1 MQVKAP
7 IYLLQ
12 PNRCELD
19 TTVVSNEQGMLEFQ
33 ESIFHLQGGGQ
44 PNDKGWLEVD
54 GNKIDIVGGAIER
67 ETGRVTHNRDSFDT
81 SWQVKSICLL
91 VLQSRWQSTLQ
102 PEPRT

>member
-1 MQVKAP
+1 MQVKTP

-12 PNRCELD
+12 PKRYELD

-54 GNKIDIVGGAIER
+54 GNTIDIVGGTLER
-67 ETGRVTHNRDSFDT
+67 ETGTVSHSLGSCDT
-81 SWQVKSICLL
+81 NWQAKSICLL
-91 VLQSRWQSTLQ
+91 VLL
-102 PEPRT
+102 